1 MHTNVP
7 SAALRPLAIK
17 LSCLRR
23 IPSREAT
30 IEYAVT
36 THARA
41 KANWPS
47 CAMLVALSYAG
58 CGFFFV
64 FRGALGLHFIRDE
77 HTVTA
82 KLAFDHGLRPID
94 KCIWRGIVTDVLYG
108 EFFHL
113 FGFLVLLADDEID
126 GLALPFNRSRHHVS
140 SDLQPARVCL
150 ILGSVKLRNR
160 LVVRITFLETR
171 VRQIGESENDDHR
184 AHDKLKLFAFHGFT
198 PLKYETL

>member
-1 MHTNVP
+1 MYLIEKSLTANRYPRQAIAVVMHTNVP

-58 CGFFFV
+58 CGFFLV
-64 FRGALGLHFIRDE
+64 LGGALGLHFIRDE
-77 HTVTA
+77 YAVTA
-82 KLAFDHGLRPID
+82 KLAFNHGLRPVD
-94 KCIWRGIVTDVLYG
+94 KSIWRGIVADVLYG
-108 EFFHL
+108 EGLQFL
-113 FGFLVLLADDEID
+113 GFIVLLAD
-126 GLALPFNRSRHHVS
+126 N
-140 SDLQPARVCL
+140 
-150 ILGSVKLRNR
+150 
-160 LVVRITFLETR
+160 
-171 VRQIGESENDDHR
+171 
-184 AHDKLKLFAFHGFT
+184 
-198 PLKYETL
+198 